1 MSAGCAAILL
11 TLILAQQAKSAKAA
25 DTKQQK
31 CTAQAVV
38 MEAENQSLRGQ
49 IAVRDIVTNRARK
62 WGKSK
67 CSVIE
72 QPNQFSWYGKKPMPA
87 VQLDDWEDVLEAKPV
102 LSSDY
107 LYFFRKDM
115 QRPGWSRGMKCK
127 TIDEHKFC
135 REALTR

>member
-1 MSAGCAAILL
+1 MSSAAPLL
-11 TLILAQQAKSAKAA
+11 LALLLAQQAKAVKAA
-25 DTKQQK
+25 DTKQQR

-38 MEAENQSLRGQ
+38 MEAENQTLRGK
-49 IAVRDIVTNRARK
+49 IAVRDIVMNRARK
-62 WGKSK
+62 LGKSK
-67 CSVIE
+67 CAVIR
-72 QPNQFSWYGKKPMPA
+72 QPNQFSWYGKKPVPA
-87 VQLDDWEDVLEAKPV
+87 VQIDEWEDVLSAKPV

-127 TIDEHKFC
+127 IVGAHRFC